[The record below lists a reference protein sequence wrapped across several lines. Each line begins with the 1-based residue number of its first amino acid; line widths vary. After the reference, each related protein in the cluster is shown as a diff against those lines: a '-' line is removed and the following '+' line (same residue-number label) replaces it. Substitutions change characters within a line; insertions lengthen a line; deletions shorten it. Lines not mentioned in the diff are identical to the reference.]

1 MSHTKLE
8 AARAMKL
15 RAWPR
20 LVFRCACRRTAR
32 CLSLLWPDTLYGRL
46 VLILVAGMFGGQ
58 LFTSTIWFETHDNR
72 TLEIPARLFASRLAD
87 TVRLLQHAPD
97 DTSRRAIVEQLGD
110 ARYRLNV
117 IDTPTAS
124 TNNHADGS
132 IAQQM
137 VGNLVSGVIARRL
150 HESVDLHL
158 LDAHL
163 RDESG
168 HHTGMLSLF
177 NSRMPTGDFHVQ
189 LKVPHGPW
197 LDVEANEGQAGMQT
211 QPWSL
216 VLDYLL
222 RIYFVRFMAVFLIA
236 LVAVR
241 FAVRPLRE
249 LAKAA
254 EALGRNM
261 YRAPLPVSGPREVR
275 TAAQSFNTM
284 QQQLTDGLAARTRF
298 LTAVSH
304 DLRSPLTRLRLRA
317 EMLPDPQWRERLRG
331 DLDEMEA
338 MVRAT
343 LDAVQGVEITEARH
357 DIDLDSMLESLAVD
371 AREAGHTVSVDGHA
385 LSPFPGYPR
394 NLKRCLQN
402 LVDNAIRHGGEASIR
417 IDEAEGAVR
426 IAVGDRGP
434 GIADEAMLER
444 VFEPYFRLAART
456 AGHGADAST
465 TSGTGLGLTIARSI
479 ATAHGGTLVLKN
491 RTNGGLDA
499 ILTLRRDG

>member
-1 MSHTKLE
+1 
-8 AARAMKL
+8 MKREPREFMKRL
-15 RAWPR
+15 WPR
-20 LVFRCACRRTAR
+20 LLPRALTR
-32 CLSLLWPDTLYGRL
+32 LWPDTLYGRL
-46 VLILVAGMFGGQ
+46 VLILVVGMFGGQ

-97 DTSRRAIVEQLGD
+97 DAARRAIIGQLGD
-110 ARYRLNV
+110 ERYRLKQ
-117 IDTPTAS
+117 IDAPVAAPVAAPVD
-124 TNNHADGS
+124 HAEGQV
-132 IAQQM
+132 AQYM
-137 VGNLVSGVIARRL
+137 VGNLLSGVIARRL
-150 HESVDLHL
+150 REPVDVRL

-189 LKVPHGPW
+189 LKVPNGPW

-222 RIYFVRFMAVFLIA
+222 RIYFVRFTAVFLLA

-254 EALGRNM
+254 EALGRNI
-261 YRAPLPVSGPREVR
+261 YRPPLPVSGPREVR

-284 QQQLTDGLAARTRF
+284 QTQLTDGLAERTRF

-317 EMLPDPQWRERLRG
+317 EMLPDPAWRERLRS

-338 MVRAT
+338 MVRMT
-343 LDAVQGVEITEARH
+343 LDAVQGVEITETRH
-357 DIDLDSMLESLAVD
+357 DIDLDSMLDSIAAD
-371 AREAGHTVSVDGHA
+371 ACEAGHTATVEGNA
-385 LSPFPGYPR
+385 LRPFPGYPR

-402 LVDNAIRHGGEASIR
+402 LVDNAIRYGGQASIKVT
-417 IDEAEGAVR
+417 DMAGEVR
-426 IAVGDRGP
+426 IVIGDNGP
-434 GIADEAMLER
+434 GIADGALRER
-444 VFEPYFRLAART
+444 VFEPYFRIAAHGAAET
-456 AGHGADAST
+456 AGTSAT
-465 TSGTGLGLTIARSI
+465 TGTGLGLTIARSI
-479 ATAHGGTLVLKN
+479 AAAHGGTLVLRN
-491 RTNGGLDA
+491 RSSGGLDA
-499 ILTLRRDG
+499 VLTLRRDS